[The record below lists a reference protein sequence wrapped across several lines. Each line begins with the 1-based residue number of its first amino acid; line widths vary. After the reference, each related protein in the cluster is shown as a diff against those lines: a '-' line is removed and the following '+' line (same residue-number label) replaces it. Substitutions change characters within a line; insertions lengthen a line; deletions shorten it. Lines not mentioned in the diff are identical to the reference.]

1 MGNKRKHSS
10 SSSDG
15 SSSDKSCGDT
25 STKHQRKSTS
35 KTVNFSS
42 SAANKTLK
50 NYLYDNPSLKE
61 IQYKKVSNC
70 CQDIDSSDE
79 EVWLLQVPKSF
90 DTKKMIV
97 GELQKLIPCPGEP
110 KIDACAERFCEKK
123 ILTMITPQKLA
134 EYEAVCDTMKLIKP
148 VGKIVISQKCPPMP
162 ESCLPSHI
170 DIPLCEVKSEIE
182 SDSDIGD
189 VCKPIAAKKIRKKIN
204 DQRFTI
210 ETTGN

>member
-1 MGNKRKHSS
+1 MGNKRRHSS

-15 SSSDKSCGDT
+15 SSSDKSSGD
-25 STKHQRKSTS
+25 SSIKLESKTKMS
-35 KTVNFSS
+35 KTVNLSS
-42 SAANKTLK
+42 SGANQTLK
-50 NYLYDNPSLKE
+50 NYLYDNPTLKE
-61 IQYKKVSNC
+61 IKYKKSSSC
-70 CQDIDSSDE
+70 CENIDSSDE

-90 DTKKMIV
+90 DTKKMIC
-97 GELQKLIPCPGEP
+97 GELKKLIPCAGEP
-110 KIDACAERFCEKK
+110 EIDACAERFCEKK

-148 VGKIVISQKCPPMP
+148 VGKIVITEKCPTMP
-162 ESCLPSHI
+162 ECCPPPH
-170 DIPLCEVKSEIE
+170 CEIKSENDYD
-182 SDSDIGD
+182 DSDNEE